1 MKSSSIIETTIKN
14 RFEIL
19 PCYFFETSTVFW
31 IVPTSLSRY
40 LNFNFIII
48 IICFISL
55 CILRMDSDQ
64 ATGTAKETE
73 NVDDVVVDEKSSQN
87 AALRLSVSSGKEIHN
102 VNNLIQ

>member
-1 MKSSSIIETTIKN
+1 
-14 RFEIL
+14 
-19 PCYFFETSTVFW
+19 
-31 IVPTSLSRY
+31 
-40 LNFNFIII
+40 
-48 IICFISL
+48 
-55 CILRMDSDQ
+55 MDSDQ